1 MAVGANYFII
11 ESSMTDS
18 LGRPVTLTY
27 RVNIHRRQSDDVYYN
42 ELYRDQYHY
51 SVKDGWANDPN
62 GLVFYKDVTIS
73 SINFTMIPN
82 GSMHSDHA
90 TSRDLLHWDEEPI
103 AFYPD
108 ATGHMFS
115 GSVVVDSTN
124 SSGLFKSPEGG
135 LVAIITSNGNG
146 QRIKIA
152 YSEDEGRTWQKYD
165 KVVADWSHRST
176 SKPRFP

>member
-1 MAVGANYFII
+1 M
-11 ESSMTDS
+11 
-18 LGRPVTLTY
+18 
-27 RVNIHRRQSDDVYYN
+27 H
-42 ELYRDQYHY
+42 
-51 SVKDGWANDPN
+51 WA
-62 GLVFYKDVTIS
+62 
-73 SINFTMIPN
+73 
-82 GSMHSDHA
+82 HA

-146 QRIKIA
+146 QRIEIA

-165 KVVADWSHRST
+165 KVVADWSQDPLQNQDFRDPKVFRWNNQWFMILAGGSLRIYSSQDLKNWQDETTYKDLHTECPDLYPIVANDGALKWVFTWRS
-176 SKPRFP
+176 FLQGW